1 MPQQVVSGATPAADP
16 GDQRSDPP
24 RQLLLLERWARE
36 PGNGCRTGSGPGG
49 WNEAVL
55 KDLCEIRPGPPYT
68 RLPAAA
74 RTRLGTWPAAGRRY
88 ASSNDRTTD
97 PDRSSARPSLADKKA
112 QVSDLG
118 LSHGA
123 GDENRTRALSLGS
136 EGASRVRPPLT
147 CGYVFW
153 SAFSATCSAPLF
165 TVVVRSYGHAVGTR
179 LVGAASRRAAGHLA
193 MRNAWR
199 GSTAATVTCV
209 CTLLTEDAKI
219 ARSVSLGTDFD
230 LRRRQPGVLGEEAA
244 DVVDRDGARKR
255 RGCCGPARSA
265 PAGPG
270 AVAGHR

>member
-1 MPQQVVSGATPAADP
+1 M
-16 GDQRSDPP
+16 
-24 RQLLLLERWARE
+24 
-36 PGNGCRTGSGPGG
+36 RTWKRCLAHCP
-49 WNEAVL
+49 
-55 KDLCEIRPGPPYT
+55 
-68 RLPAAA
+68 
-74 RTRLGTWPAAGRRY
+74 RRY
-88 ASSNDRTTD
+88 ASAN
-97 PDRSSARPSLADKKA
+97 DKKA

-118 LSHGA
+118 LTHGA

-136 EGASRVRPPLT
+136 DGASRVRSPLT

-219 ARSVSLGTDFD
+219 TKSVSLGTDFD

-244 DVVDRDGARKR
+244 DVVDRDGARRR

-270 AVAGHR
+270 AVAGLRRRDASLDRGFVEYRWWGRPTGWLLRCALSVPRGRGCSEVCTPAQVGDLS

>member
-1 MPQQVVSGATPAADP
+1 RSGTVHGRCRGRLLALRAEPLRRERPPPSWWPTPGRLDSSPASRDDH
-16 GDQRSDPP
+16 GDSR
-24 RQLLLLERWARE
+24 
-36 PGNGCRTGSGPGG
+36 
-49 WNEAVL
+49 
-55 KDLCEIRPGPPYT
+55 
-68 RLPAAA
+68 
-74 RTRLGTWPAAGRRY
+74 
-88 ASSNDRTTD
+88 
-97 PDRSSARPSLADKKA
+97 KA
-112 QVSDLG
+112 QVSDPG
-118 LSHGA
+118 LLRRA

-153 SAFSATCSAPLF
+153 SGLSATCSAPLF

-219 ARSVSLGTDFD
+219 TKSVSLGTDFD

-244 DVVDRDGARKR
+244 DVVDRDGARRR
-255 RGCCGPARSA
+255 RGCCGPA
-265 PAGPG
+265 
-270 AVAGHR
+270 